1 MEWKHISIKGLP
13 DQRFVDDYNPFAIS
27 APLIHRMKFPALIR
41 SFRARLLMLLALMF
55 GLTLGVQYYFNVR
68 AVTANAHMVVE
79 REQAIM
85 AGVALALKSL
95 RSEQYLDEIIGSS
108 RDTFFSGKNGRV
120 KNILVLD
127 DDGNVRD
134 SLVAD
139 YVPGEREDK
148 SPRYVSFKDV
158 PLPPLRRAARFPDE
172 QEPLP
177 AWMPPSSD
185 VDFGEAGAFYFP
197 VQTDKGRRFIIVE
210 LGPANT
216 LSNLLERQT
225 SRSAFYTLWLLM
237 VTTLVTGFFVWRF
250 TRPIKE
256 LSAAARK
263 VAGGDFDVQ
272 VESDRGDEMG
282 TLAAAFNE
290 MTAKLG
296 RARELETQLHQAEK
310 GAVVG
315 RLAAAIAHE
324 IRNPLNYINLTL
336 DHLRSTFAPVD
347 PAKRVTFVRLTDQLK
362 TEVARI
368 NRHITDFLKYS
379 RPSKL
384 ELQDL
389 DIRAEA
395 EDALRLVEGRAE
407 ECGIE
412 TRILQDGAL
421 PHVMGDRESLRSV
434 FTNLVINAVEAID
447 GEGGSVSIKLSNA
460 DENSVKV
467 EVIDTGHGI
476 SPDDISK
483 LFEPY
488 FSTKET
494 GTGLGLA
501 IVKKAI
507 DDHGG
512 TISVASR
519 EGSGTTFTIILPVK
533 ENRHA
538 TKEHPRS

>member
-1 MEWKHISIKGLP
+1 M
-13 DQRFVDDYNPFAIS
+13 R
-27 APLIHRMKFPALIR
+27 FPALVE
-41 SFRARLLMLLALMF
+41 SFRARLLLLLALML
-55 GLTLGVQYYFNVR
+55 GLTLGIQYYFNLRSVKN
-68 AVTANAHMVVE
+68 NAKMIIE
-79 REQAIM
+79 QEQAIM
-85 AGVALALKSL
+85 TGIALGLNSL
-95 RSEQYLDEIIGSS
+95 QSEQYLDQILGSLK
-108 RDTFFSGKNGRV
+108 DPLLNNKNVRV
-120 KNILVLD
+120 KNILVVD
-127 DDGNVRD
+127 DAGNVID
-134 SLVAD
+134 SLQKEF
-139 YVPGEREDK
+139 VPKQREDGTTQ
-148 SPRYVSFKDV
+148 YVQFQDLE
-158 PLPPLRRAARFPDE
+158 LPPLRSAVQYTGPHD
-172 QEPLP
+172 QLP
-177 AWMPPSSD
+177 AWIPPSTTTD
-185 VDFGEAGAFYFP
+185 YGAAGAFYFP
-197 VQTDKGRRFIIVE
+197 VQTDKGRRFIIVV
-210 LGPANT
+210 LDSANILT
-216 LSNLLERQT
+216 NVFERQGT
-225 SRSAFYTLWLLM
+225 RSALYTLGVLL
-237 VTTLVTGFFVWRF
+237 VTTLITGYFVWRF

-256 LSAAARK
+256 LSVAARK
-263 VAGGDFDVQ
+263 VAGGNFDVQ
-272 VESDRGDEMG
+272 VDSERRDEMG
-282 TLAAAFNE
+282 TLASAFNE

-336 DHLRSTFAPVD
+336 DHLRSSFAPHD
-347 PAKRVTFVRLTDQLK
+347 PSKRTTFVRLTDQLK
-362 TEVARI
+362 AEVARI

-389 DIRAEA
+389 DIRVEA
-395 EDALRLVEGRAE
+395 EDALRLVEGRAD

-412 TRILQDGAL
+412 TRILQDGTL
-421 PHVMGDRESLRSV
+421 LHVMADRESLRSV

-447 GEGGSVSIKLSNA
+447 GDGGSVSIKLSNTGQ
-460 DENSVKV
+460 NSVKV

-483 LFEPY
+483 VFEPY

-512 TISVASR
+512 TISVASK
-519 EGSGTTFTIILPVK
+519 EGGGTTFTIILPAK
-533 ENRHA
+533 EKGHG